1 MTDNHLLLYR
11 LAELMLVHEQHILPV
26 DLLFDDEQIGNFVKS
41 IQIDSPYQQMLLE
54 GVLTESVRDEKL
66 FVSFTVEGYFHFV
79 LGEVINKRTE
89 GLGAEAL
96 KRIVEE
102 NSLNGAKE
110 GVEQCLIRGVQK
122 DDLTKIVWLIDNMND
137 NINIIIKPLAFSFVF
152 IDSLTVHMEK
162 DTFPIKKKIEEK
174 LILLLKNSTKNDFF
188 VLDGVLDFLK
198 VLSKN
203 KLIIIFCEM
212 LLNNLELDNNSQK
225 LMIKCL
231 GFVDYKLAERFFEQI
246 EEKNKKVNLD
256 NSTIYLIVKLYINNS
271 KLVEANEFLK
281 NIDVTA
287 DISLGFIKSQ
297 LKLHFGE
304 FKEGLEFAKELFEH
318 IEIPEQ
324 KASFANLI
332 GQGYLKLKD
341 FENAL
346 IFHQIAVE
354 SALNQFGKYSEDYSI
369 FLNNLSTVYYW
380 KGDYMKSIELMRNVE
395 KIRKNILPENDLKI
409 ANIQINL
416 GETLRKIE
424 DYEQALNYQK
434 GALQIVRLKLPY
446 FSIESSAIETNIGL
460 IYENWKNYNKG
471 IYHHF
476 RSLIHKKLILPSNHP
491 SFAESYFE
499 IGKCLIELSRF
510 QDAIRFLLLG
520 YGILP
525 HPNFILNVMQCYEKA
540 KDYKS
545 INDNLCKNI
554 IELQSS
560 DYKTSSAYKGLFEF
574 YEKHLILNNIV
585 NNEEV
590 NAIIK
595 NDL

>member
-26 DLLFDDEQIGNFVKS
+26 DLLFDDEQIGDFVKS

-395 KIRKNILPENDLKI
+395 KIRKNILPENDLKK
-409 ANIQINL
+409 IQSQ
-416 GETLRKIE
+416 GTLVRI
-424 DYEQALNYQK
+424 
-434 GALQIVRLKLPY
+434 LQ
-446 FSIESSAIETNIGL
+446 SHDSE
-460 IYENWKNYNKG
+460 
-471 IYHHF
+471 
-476 RSLIHKKLILPSNHP
+476 
-491 SFAESYFE
+491 
-499 IGKCLIELSRF
+499 
-510 QDAIRFLLLG
+510 
-520 YGILP
+520 
-525 HPNFILNVMQCYEKA
+525 
-540 KDYKS
+540 
-545 INDNLCKNI
+545 NLCN
-554 IELQSS
+554 
-560 DYKTSSAYKGLFEF
+560 GF
-574 YEKHLILNNIV
+574 
-585 NNEEV
+585 
-590 NAIIK
+590 
-595 NDL
+595 